1 MSLEPLR
8 GAERCLFHWVII
20 SRGSFLGDCIWG
32 IAQGCVGKRGLLE
45 AKGGGKKAGWG
56 QNCLDNCLNLVKVTT
71 AEKR

>member
-1 MSLEPLR
+1 M
-8 GAERCLFHWVII
+8 
-20 SRGSFLGDCIWG
+20 GDCIWG

-71 AEKR
+71 AEKH